1 MEDGN
6 KPDKNV
12 SSDHFEG
19 FDVKENSSEDQSA
32 SAYSKVKRRS
42 KAEGERINSNITI
55 LFIIKRNN
63 RKH

>member
-6 KPDKNV
+6 KPDKNA

-19 FDVKENSSEDQSA
+19 LDVTENSCEDQSA
-32 SAYSKVKRRS
+32 YIKVKMRS
-42 KAEGERINSNITI
+42 KAEGERINSNIPI
-55 LFIIKRNN
+55 LRIIKRNN